1 MLGVAKLEPGTG
13 VLALAGVPVKTQKE
27 SDLEINR
34 ALSPNA
40 MLLDS
45 KLFKNLEEI
54 EIKED

>member
-40 MLLDS
+40 NLLDS
-45 KLFKNLEEI
+45 KLFKNL
-54 EIKED
+54 KKK